1 MVIINTNAAEVS
13 IQAVSPLSIFGAG
26 AAAGGAAG
34 AGAGASTFGGS
45 PIPEGGVSSAAK
57 ARFASPLPP
66 ASIAARKS
74 IRSLLGRAISEF
86 LFLIE
91 KYDGMPG
98 IFTMSILHPGN
109 TV

>member
-1 MVIINTNAAEVS
+1 MVIISTNAAEVS

-26 AAAGGAAG
+26 AAAEGATG
-34 AGAGASTFGGS
+34 AGAGASTFGRS
-45 PIPEGGVSSAAK
+45 PIPEGGASSAAK
-57 ARFASPLPP
+57 ARFASALPP
-66 ASIAARKS
+66 ASIAARKR
-74 IRSLLGRAISEF
+74 ICSLLRRTVSEF

-98 IFTMSILHPGN
+98 IFTMWILHPGN